1 MNRQID
7 WRYGNVVKAVSMLA
21 LCAKEM
27 YMKILRITL
36 AGFGTKSIFNWTRTI
51 INAMNEFVFLKR
63 FEGTVQC
70 YFVGFLKLMF
80 KFIQANSGGLLR
92 KYFQNQFA
100 HGGWFDVAV
109 V

>member
-1 MNRQID
+1 MNRQTD
-7 WRYGNVVKAVSMLA
+7 WRNRDVVKAIGVLA

-27 YMKILRITL
+27 HMQILWVAL
-36 AGFGTKSIFNWTRTI
+36 AGFGTKGIFNWARTI
-51 INAMNEFVFLKR
+51 INAMYEFVFLKR
-63 FEGTVQC
+63 FEGTIQS